1 MFKKYVNDLRRL
13 AFTGI
18 PPNELSNSP
27 DVVHNAL
34 NGGPAV
40 ELEKTDS
47 RHDRRSAGA
56 FFTPNIEASRMIAR
70 FPPSN
75 RTFAYIDPSCGVG
88 DLLLAAA
95 QTLPVR
101 HTLEDTLQLW
111 SKLLAGF
118 DLDDRFVS
126 ATKARL
132 ILLARSRLHDTWDTP
147 FSTHKELFPHILVAD
162 GLHHELPPIAPS
174 IRMLMNP
181 PFTRIR
187 APDGCSWSS
196 GSVSAAAVFID
207 HWTQTLPQGSQ
218 IVAILPDALRSGS
231 RYERWRHAIE
241 AQTRLLSLESRMRF
255 SPTIDI
261 DVFLLA
267 VTVDPPEHETSY
279 PWWPHPTGSTTV
291 RDLFDVRVG
300 TVVPHRHDKTGPLR
314 KYATTQ
320 SLPIGRDVATISS
333 VRRFAGTVFK
343 GPFLTVRRTSRPGG
357 PRCAVTL
364 VSTTD
369 PVAVENHLVVLLP
382 KDGTVATCRT
392 AMQQIT
398 RRTTDRWLDSRI
410 RCRHL
415 TVSAVESIPLDQE
428 DE

>member
-1 MFKKYVNDLRRL
+1 MFTKYVNDLRRL

-18 PPNELSNSP
+18 PPNEFLNSR
-27 DVVHNAL
+27 DVVHHAL

-47 RHDRRSAGA
+47 RDDRRSAGA
-56 FFTPNIEASRMIAR
+56 FFTPSIEASRLIAR

-75 RTFAYIDPSCGVG
+75 RTFAYIDPSCGAG

-95 QTLPVR
+95 HTLPIR
-101 HTLEDTLQLW
+101 HTLEATLQLW

-118 DLDDRFVS
+118 DLDARFVS

-132 ILLARSRLHDTWDTP
+132 ILLARSRLDHAWDTP
-147 FSTHKELFPHILVAD
+147 LSTHSELFPHIVVAD
-162 GLHHELPPIAPS
+162 GLHDELPPIAHS

-181 PFTRIR
+181 PFTRMA
-187 APDGCSWSS
+187 APDDCSWSS
-196 GSVSAAAVFID
+196 GHVSAAAVFID
-207 HWTQTLPQGSQ
+207 HWTQILPKGSQ

-231 RYERWRHAIE
+231 RYERWRHVIE
-241 AQTRLLSLESRMRF
+241 AQTKLLSLESRMRF
-255 SPTIDI
+255 SPSIDI
-261 DVFLLA
+261 DVFSLA
-267 VTVDPPEHETSY
+267 VTVVSSDRETSY

-300 TVVPHRHDKTGPLR
+300 TVVPHRHDMTGPLR
-314 KYATTQ
+314 RYATTQ
-320 SLPIGRDVATISS
+320 SLPIGREVATISS
-333 VRRFAGTVFK
+333 VRRFAGTVFE

-357 PRCAVTL
+357 RRCAVTL

-369 PVAVENHLVVLLP
+369 PIAVENHLVVLLP
-382 KDGTVATCRT
+382 KDRTVATCRT
-392 AMQQIT
+392 TMKRIT
-398 RRTTDRWLDSRI
+398 QDTTDRWLDSRI

-428 DE
+428 G